1 MKPILEIYNLSKKYT
16 LLHEEQPY
24 LSLRDTMTGWFRN
37 KKRKSKEEFF
47 ALKDLSFQVN
57 TGETIGIIG
66 KNGAGKST
74 LLKILSKITPPTSGH
89 VISRG
94 RVASLLEVGTGFHP
108 ELNGRENIYLNGS
121 ILGLRKQE
129 IAARFKDIVDFS
141 GLEKFLDTPL
151 KHYSSGMQLRLA
163 FAVAAFLEPEIL
175 IIDEVLAVGDAD
187 FQKRCL
193 NKMDDVSKSGRTI
206 LFVSHQMGTISRL
219 CSRTLL
225 MSQGTLIKD
234 GPTQEIVDHYLR
246 SGENYTSNYKAEAET
261 LERKDMGFT
270 EVATLTNEGAFTD
283 SFSFDESICL
293 ELKFRINRN
302 VPNVKIG
309 VALLNK
315 YDSRV
320 FTVVK
325 SLDELVE
332 VREGN
337 YEVRLRFPSSLIAP
351 NTYSFTCALFV
362 PFGKI
367 QDIQEGI
374 CQLRVFDTGTDL
386 AIFEGIDYGNII
398 VNADWQVQN

>member
-246 SGENYTSNYKAEAET
+246 SGENYSSNYKAEAET

-283 SFSFDESICL
+283 SFSFDESIYL
-293 ELKFRINRN
+293 GLKFRINRN

-386 AIFEGIDYGNII
+386 AIFEGIDYGNI
-398 VNADWQVQN
+398 

>member
-246 SGENYTSNYKAEAET
+246 SGENYSSNYKAEAET

-283 SFSFDESICL
+283 SFSFDESIYL
-293 ELKFRINRN
+293 GLKFRINRN